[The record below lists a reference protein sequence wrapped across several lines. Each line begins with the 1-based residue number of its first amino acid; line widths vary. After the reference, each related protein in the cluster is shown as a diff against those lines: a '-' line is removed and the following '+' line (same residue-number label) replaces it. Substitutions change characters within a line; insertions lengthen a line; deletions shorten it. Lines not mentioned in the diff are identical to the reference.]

1 MSNNFIIP
9 AESISNYKAEIITEM
24 RKMEATDEEIAL
36 LSDEMIINA
45 IRNGRKPADV
55 AWAVL

>member
-1 MSNNFIIP
+1 MSNNFIIS
-9 AESISNYKAEIITEM
+9 AESVSNYKTEVIVEM

-36 LSDEMIINA
+36 VSNEMIINA
-45 IRNGRKPADV
+45 IRNGRKPADI